1 MARPDD
7 PIVAAFEATWPTAE
21 VARFGGIAVGRGRGA
36 GGRVSSARAVGPW
49 SESDLDAAEA
59 KHAAWNQPP
68 LFRAWDDDSDFISAL
83 AARGYRPDT
92 PTRVM
97 AAPIAALTDRPLPR
111 VTAFAV
117 WPPLAIQREI
127 WAASSI
133 DAARQAVMERV
144 PEPKAALLGR
154 IRDRAAGAGF
164 IACHG
169 DIGMVHAVEVLPD
182 FRRQGLAGWM
192 MRQAAF
198 WAADHGATRIA
209 LAVSRANTGAQA
221 TYASLGF
228 AVVGSYAYYL
238 R

>member
-7 PIVAAFEATWPTAE
+7 AVAAAFEATWPATE
-21 VARFGGIAVGRGRGA
+21 TVRCGGIVVGRGRGA
-36 GGRVSSARAVGPW
+36 GGRVSSARADGPW
-49 SESDLDAAEA
+49 CERDLDAAEA
-59 KHAAWNQPP
+59 QHRAWDQPP
-68 LFRAWDDDSDFISAL
+68 LFRAWDDDRELISAL
-83 AARGYRPDT
+83 TTRGYRPDT
-92 PTRVM
+92 PTLVM
-97 AAPIAALTDRPLPR
+97 AAPIGALTDRPLPR

-127 WAASSI
+127 WAAGSI
-133 DAARQAVMERV
+133 DPARQAVMEQV

-164 IACHG
+164 VACHG

-209 LAVSRANTGAQA
+209 LAVSRANAGAQA

-228 AVVGSYAYYL
+228 AQAGSYTYHL